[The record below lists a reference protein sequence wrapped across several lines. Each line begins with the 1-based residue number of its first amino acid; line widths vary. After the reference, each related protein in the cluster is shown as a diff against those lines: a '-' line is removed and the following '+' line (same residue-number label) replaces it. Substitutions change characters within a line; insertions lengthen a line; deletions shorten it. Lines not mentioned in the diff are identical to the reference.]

1 MENSNINQQLGA
13 AQATMAGGQA
23 NTQRMQQ
30 SQQTG
35 MPGQPQPQAPPMTPL
50 DLLLKNAN
58 SVETEDTKEISLK
71 TLKGSEKAKIMQVFT
86 KCKDVADQ
94 YYKNT
99 IEPKLKERLDE
110 YLATEEYYKK
120 RFPVLSETSKFCS
133 RDILTTVDCLIPSY
147 MEVFCGSDDPMDVQ
161 GVNIEDDER
170 ASKIQQLVKYQLQ
183 RKNNYTSFVEFI
195 MRDAL
200 ILNYA
205 VAKVSWKREEKRE
218 RYELLVSQD
227 NADLLTS
234 MYQEEQQG
242 HIEVINSKPL
252 KDAPDLAV
260 VTFEK
265 IIVTADFPVVAYMPP
280 SELRYTPDS
289 NTIQSVKFKA
299 HRKIVTGDYLKRKE
313 REGTYS
319 NIDGAIESGK
329 GDTKVTNFDTDKNKE
344 LETIGDRISD
354 HDNASSEIELYEAYV
369 DVDYNND
376 GIMESVIVHAIG
388 NTPIR
393 IAKNDL
399 ELAPF
404 FICQSKP
411 SPHTVFN
418 EKEGLCDNLIQQQ
431 DLKTAIFRQ
440 LIVNLAK
447 NNTPRTFL
455 NPKGVD
461 MDALIDGDEFV
472 MVDTENVSNSVY
484 TPPQLPFNNL
494 AMTVVQYA
502 QNEIESQSGST
513 KYNQGLDS
521 NSLNKT
527 ATGIT
532 AIMGASEKRHKN
544 TARSMVDS
552 FFVPM
557 MKYLILLNQKYL
569 DGETIVRLTNE
580 QVTIKKEDLDI
591 DYDLIINIGQGAGTK
606 EAQIQY
612 LMLLINQI
620 YPQLAATGIVNAN
633 SWYEI
638 VKDLLEKMGIR
649 NVQNYLVDPNSEQ
662 AQKAA
667 QQAQQ
672 AQQQAKQ
679 EQVQL
684 LQAKL
689 QADIEKAKQP
699 HMSVN
704 YRDLPVDAKQ
714 KALAANGIPSS
725 ANALAAKEIMN
736 HA

>member
-23 NTQRMQQ
+23 NTMQP
-30 SQQTG
+30 QQTG
-35 MPGQPQPQAPPMTPL
+35 MPGQTQPQAPPMTPL
-50 DLLLKNAN
+50 DLLLKNAK
-58 SVETEDTKEISLK
+58 SVENEDTKEISLK
-71 TLKGSEKAKIMQVFT
+71 TLKSSEKAKIMQVFT

-133 RDILTTVDCLIPSY
+133 RDILTTIDCLIPSY

-170 ASKIQQLVKYQLQ
+170 AAKIQQLVKYQLQ

-227 NADLLTS
+227 NADLLTF

-242 HIEVINSKPL
+242 HIEVISSKPL

-265 IIVTADFPVVAYMPP
+265 IVVTADFPVVAYMPP

-319 NIDGAIESGK
+319 NIDEAIENGK
-329 GDTKVTNFDTDKNKE
+329 GDTKATNFDTDKNKE
-344 LETIGDRISD
+344 LETIGDKISD
-354 HDNASSEIELYEAYV
+354 HDNASSEIELYEAYL

-461 MDALIDGDEFV
+461 MDAVIDGDEFV
-472 MVDTENVSNSVY
+472 MVDAENVSNAVY

-649 NVQNYLVDPNSEQ
+649 NVQNYLIDPNSEQ
-662 AQKAA
+662 AKQMQ

-684 LQAKL
+684 IQAKL
-689 QADIEKAKQP
+689 QADVEKARQP

-725 ANALAAKEIMN
+725 ANAIATKEIMN

>member
-23 NTQRMQQ
+23 NTMQP
-30 SQQTG
+30 QQIG
-35 MPGQPQPQAPPMTPL
+35 MPGQTQQQAPPMTPL
-50 DLLLKNAN
+50 DLLLKNAKSIEN
-58 SVETEDTKEISLK
+58 EDTKEISLK
-71 TLKGSEKAKIMQVFT
+71 TLKSSEKAKIMQVFT

-99 IEPKLKERLDE
+99 IEPKLKERLDA

-133 RDILTTVDCLIPSY
+133 RDILTTIDCLIPSY

-170 ASKIQQLVKYQLQ
+170 AAKIQQLVKYQLQ

-242 HIEVINSKPL
+242 HIEVISSKPL
-252 KDAPDLAV
+252 KAAPDLAV

-265 IIVTADFPVVAYMPP
+265 IVVTADYPVVAYMPP

-319 NIDGAIESGK
+319 NIDEAIENGK

-354 HDNASSEIELYEAYV
+354 HDNASSEIELYEAYL

-461 MDALIDGDEFV
+461 MDALVDGDEFV
-472 MVDTENVSNSVY
+472 LVDTENVSNAVY

-544 TARSMVDS
+544 TARGMVDS

-620 YPQLAATGIVNAN
+620 YPQLASTGIVNAN

-649 NVQNYLVDPNSEQ
+649 NVCNYLVDPNSEQ
-662 AQKAA
+662 AKQMQ

-684 LQAKL
+684 IQAKL
-689 QADIEKAKQP
+689 QADVEKAKQP

-725 ANALAAKEIMN
+725 ANAIAAKEIMN

>member
-23 NTQRMQQ
+23 NTMQP
-30 SQQTG
+30 QQMG
-35 MPGQPQPQAPPMTPL
+35 MPGQTQQQAPPMTPL
-50 DLLLKNAN
+50 DLLLKNAKSIEN
-58 SVETEDTKEISLK
+58 EDTKEISLK
-71 TLKGSEKAKIMQVFT
+71 TLKSSEKAKIMQVFT

-133 RDILTTVDCLIPSY
+133 RDILTTIDCLIPSY

-170 ASKIQQLVKYQLQ
+170 AAKIQQLVKYQLQ

-227 NADLLTS
+227 NADLLTF

-242 HIEVINSKPL
+242 HIEVISSKPL

-289 NTIQSVKFKA
+289 NTIQTVKFKA

-313 REGTYS
+313 RDGTYS
-319 NIDGAIESGK
+319 NIDEAIENGK

-354 HDNASSEIELYEAYV
+354 HDNASSEIELYEAYL

-404 FICQSKP
+404 FICPSKP

-455 NPKGVD
+455 NSKGVD
-461 MDALIDGDEFV
+461 MDAIIDGDEFV
-472 MVDTENVSNSVY
+472 MVDAENVSNAVY

-649 NVQNYLVDPNSEQ
+649 NVCNYLVDPNSEQ
-662 AQKAA
+662 AKQMQ

-684 LQAKL
+684 IQAKL
-689 QADIEKAKQP
+689 QADVEKARQP

-725 ANALAAKEIMN
+725 ANAIATKEIMN

>member
-23 NTQRMQQ
+23 NTMQP
-30 SQQTG
+30 QQTG
-35 MPGQPQPQAPPMTPL
+35 MPGQTQPQAPPMTPL
-50 DLLLKNAN
+50 DLLLKNAK
-58 SVETEDTKEISLK
+58 SVENEDTKEISLK
-71 TLKGSEKAKIMQVFT
+71 TLKSAEKAKIMQVFT

-133 RDILTTVDCLIPSY
+133 RDILTTIDCLIPSY

-170 ASKIQQLVKYQLQ
+170 AAKIQQLVKYQLQ

-227 NADLLTS
+227 NADLLTF

-242 HIEVINSKPL
+242 HIEVISSKPL

-289 NTIQSVKFKA
+289 NTIQTVKFKA

-319 NIDGAIESGK
+319 NIDEAIENGK

-354 HDNASSEIELYEAYV
+354 HDNASSEIELYEAYL

-388 NTPIR
+388 NIPIR

-461 MDALIDGDEFV
+461 MDAIIDGDEFV
-472 MVDTENVSNSVY
+472 MVDAENVSNAVY

-544 TARSMVDS
+544 TARGMVDS

-649 NVQNYLVDPNSEQ
+649 NVQNYLIDPNSEQ
-662 AQKAA
+662 AKQMQ

-684 LQAKL
+684 IQAKL
-689 QADIEKAKQP
+689 QADVEKARQP

-725 ANALAAKEIMN
+725 ANAIATKEIMN